1 MNNAEGIFVLYNC
14 IAVKNILSLGG
25 DPTFMDWSGYD
36 SIMYAIKK
44 NYYEIMC
51 LLIDL
56 SDVPIDFNRHF
67 FVI

>member
-1 MNNAEGIFVLYNC
+1 M
-14 IAVKNILSLGG
+14 KNLLQTGA
-25 DPTFMDWSGYD
+25 DPTFTDWNGYD

-56 SDVPIDFNRHF
+56 TKHPINFNKQF
-67 FVI
+67 FVFKIFYF